1 MNLNS
6 YLLDKCKNLNNKDIH
21 EYSME
26 IYDNFYYFIE
36 NHYSLEHMKKNN
48 YIKYIKVMRQKLLN
62 DKPDEYNFL
71 LNKINQLINLLF
83 RYNLFPNLVI
93 RKYLFKI
100 YKFLKILDVKKNN
113 IIDTIKYYEKLY
125 ETYNDKDDVKF
136 KILMNINGY
145 NTKFQVYSKISKEI
159 KYHIN
164 NLINLEEKYDID
176 HKLIEINNLE
186 RGLLGKKS
194 EYLVDKIIKS
204 YILQSKKNYF
214 YIQNIDII
222 KLFNLKINEIDNLKG
237 EIDGM
242 LLIKVENEY
251 FIEKVIEVKSS
262 IKATFEDIIK
272 FINLINKI
280 KDLDDKYYFL
290 DNVKLS
296 KKSFSILLNNNIHEW
311 LIYICQNE
319 KKTIEKSHF
328 YFSHVLKIVDN
339 EFIKRYYIENDKK
352 IIDEKFDII
361 TKNKEYVNNLFNE
374 WKDVV
379 NLNDKD
385 SIIFLLK

>member
-26 IYDNFYYFIE
+26 IYENFYYFIE

-83 RYNLFPNLVI
+83 KYNLFPNLVI

-100 YKFLKILDVKKNN
+100 YKFLKILDAKKKN
-113 IIDTIKYYEKLY
+113 IVDTIKYYEKLY
-125 ETYNDKDDVKF
+125 ETYNDKDNVKF

-145 NTKFQVYSKISKEI
+145 HTKFQVYTKISKEI
-159 KYHIN
+159 EYHIN
-164 NLINLEEKYDID
+164 NLINLEEEYDID
-176 HKLIEINNLE
+176 HKYIEINNLE

-194 EYLVDKIIKS
+194 EYLVDKIMKS
-204 YILQSKKNYF
+204 YILQSNKDYY

-222 KLFNLKINEIDNLKG
+222 KLFNFKINEIDNLKG

-242 LLIKVENEY
+242 LFIKVNNEY
-251 FIEKVIEVKSS
+251 FVEKVIEVKSS
-262 IKATFEDIIK
+262 IKATFEDIVK
-272 FINLINKI
+272 FVNLINKI

-296 KKSFSILLNNNIHEW
+296 KKSFSFLLNNDISNW
-311 LIYICQNE
+311 LVYICQNE
-319 KKTIEKSHF
+319 RKYIEKSHF

-339 EFIKRYYIENDKK
+339 EFIKRYYIDNDKK
-352 IIDEKFDII
+352 IIDEKFNII
-361 TKNKEYVNNLFNE
+361 TKNKDYVNNLFND
-374 WKDVV
+374 WKKVV
-379 NLNDKD
+379 NLNEES
-385 SIIFLLK
+385 SIIYLLK